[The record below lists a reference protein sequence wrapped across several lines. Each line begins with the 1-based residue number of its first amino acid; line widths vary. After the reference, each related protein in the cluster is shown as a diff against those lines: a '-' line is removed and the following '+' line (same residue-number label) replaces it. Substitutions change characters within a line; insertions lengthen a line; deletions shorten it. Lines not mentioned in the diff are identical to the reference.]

1 MASQKIDELQ
11 IQISSDARTAIG
23 QLNSLAAALNNTAT
37 AASSLTSATGSLNG
51 FASAISKLASADA
64 QTAVANIK
72 ELNRALGGKNL
83 QSKKVSVD
91 IAVNGLE
98 NIQKLQNLAMPK
110 VGRINL
116 KDTGINAYV
125 NALRR
130 LADVDMS
137 KFDMSFL
144 DEISKAMNSVGQL
157 GNIDKSITKFVSAI
171 TRLANVGY
179 KTKIAAVGLPA
190 LAQALEDIVKRMQGL
205 GDISSDISI
214 FIAALG
220 KLASAGKN
228 TGETAKGLFALTF
241 AVVHFL
247 EEVSKAPQPSA
258 DMATTIQGLG
268 MLAVAGQNA
277 GKAMKD
283 FASSNNSAWVGV
295 FKSGFSAYVKTA
307 VHDIG
312 DLIIKLKDLSL
323 FGVKSLGSFLQR
335 LHMLPGGTKH
345 VNNMA
350 LSFGNLL
357 RAVLP
362 FYGIRGVFDWL
373 KESFNLG
380 SSIVELQNVIDTAFG
395 SVINGYRDISG
406 YIYNWSKDTIDAFG
420 VSEIAAQRY
429 AGKLMSMFNS
439 SGFDATEQ
447 MRDSAAKMTT
457 DLVERAGDIAS
468 FYDISVDEAMTK
480 MQSALAGMT
489 RPMRALGVN
498 MNVANLEAFAL
509 SHGINQSWKEMDQAT
524 QMAVRY
530 AYMLDATKYAAGDFG
545 RTSQSAANGV
555 RLLQLNT
562 QQLSATLGQ
571 GLVSAIAPVIGWL
584 NGLIKRLIQAAV
596 AFRTFM
602 WTLFG
607 KPLAAVRGL
616 VDDTAGYLDDAAGA
630 ASDLGSAG
638 GGAAD
643 GLGSAG
649 SAAKDLKK
657 QLTLLPFDQLNQLAK
672 DTDSAGSGGSGGGGG
687 GGGGI
692 GGLGD
697 MGDLGIMPDLG
708 DALTD
713 SPVINAVN
721 QWAARIREAFQKQQW
736 SKLGYIVA
744 EGINAGFQYIYDALD
759 WAKLKPIIV
768 DGFITPF
775 QTVINSMMDGIDWN
789 LIGKTFGRGLM
800 DIVYTLR
807 AWITGFKWREY
818 GVDFA
823 EGLNGFIDEIHPD
836 QIGRLIADKFKAAWD
851 FFGGWVSTFDFS
863 GLGYS
868 LRDGLVAFIDELD
881 PKDMGESLGK
891 FLNGIADTILAFL
904 GDESVKESLASSFAE
919 FVNGFI
925 KELDAPKIK
934 EALKSVSN
942 TIFGALKQAFHE
954 IDIMPLVGDIVTIL
968 SGLPWSFI
976 WKSILAHA
984 TLSLGK
990 ALAGGI
996 FSKVLT
1002 DALVA
1007 AFTGGGGAGTVAG
1020 VAAKTT
1026 TTATVASAT
1035 SGGAAATGGATA
1047 AAGLGAGGL
1056 GALAGVLAPLAG
1068 LAVVMRKQVNKTGGV
1083 GQFQGQNLAPSYQ
1096 QPKQAP
1102 VSSGQSNT
1110 GYSPKVQTAPITPSP
1125 QTQTPI
1131 SIPDIIANV
1140 KTTLFGQKD
1149 PSFTNLELAKSSLL
1163 QTPIVKKI
1171 MNGELTSGFKD
1182 GYKKFTDT
1190 KPYNAV
1196 KGFGASVSQTF
1207 KTWWG
1212 RNVDRKNYNS
1222 TKGMN
1227 ASI

>member
-11 IQISSDARTAIG
+11 IQISSDARVAIG

-37 AASSLTSATGSLNG
+37 SASNLANATASLNG
-51 FASAISKLASADA
+51 FASAISRLAGADA

-395 SVINGYRDISG
+395 SIINGYRDISG

-509 SHGINQSWKEMDQAT
+509 SQGINQSWQEMDQAT

-545 RTSQSAANGV
+545 RTS
-555 RLLQLNT
+555 
-562 QQLSATLGQ
+562 
-571 GLVSAIAPVIGWL
+571 
-584 NGLIKRLIQAAV
+584 
-596 AFRTFM
+596 
-602 WTLFG
+602 
-607 KPLAAVRGL
+607 
-616 VDDTAGYLDDAAGA
+616 
-630 ASDLGSAG
+630 
-638 GGAAD
+638 
-643 GLGSAG
+643 
-649 SAAKDLKK
+649 
-657 QLTLLPFDQLNQLAK
+657 
-672 DTDSAGSGGSGGGGG
+672 
-687 GGGGI
+687 
-692 GGLGD
+692 
-697 MGDLGIMPDLG
+697 
-708 DALTD
+708 
-713 SPVINAVN
+713 
-721 QWAARIREAFQKQQW
+721 
-736 SKLGYIVA
+736 
-744 EGINAGFQYIYDALD
+744 
-759 WAKLKPIIV
+759 
-768 DGFITPF
+768 
-775 QTVINSMMDGIDWN
+775 
-789 LIGKTFGRGLM
+789 GR
-800 DIVYTLR
+800 
-807 AWITGFKWREY
+807 
-818 GVDFA
+818 
-823 EGLNGFIDEIHPD
+823 
-836 QIGRLIADKFKAAWD
+836 
-851 FFGGWVSTFDFS
+851 
-863 GLGYS
+863 
-868 LRDGLVAFIDELD
+868 
-881 PKDMGESLGK
+881 
-891 FLNGIADTILAFL
+891 
-904 GDESVKESLASSFAE
+904 
-919 FVNGFI
+919 
-925 KELDAPKIK
+925 
-934 EALKSVSN
+934 
-942 TIFGALKQAFHE
+942 
-954 IDIMPLVGDIVTIL
+954 
-968 SGLPWSFI
+968 
-976 WKSILAHA
+976 
-984 TLSLGK
+984 
-990 ALAGGI
+990 
-996 FSKVLT
+996 
-1002 DALVA
+1002 
-1007 AFTGGGGAGTVAG
+1007 
-1020 VAAKTT
+1020 
-1026 TTATVASAT
+1026 
-1035 SGGAAATGGATA
+1035 
-1047 AAGLGAGGL
+1047 
-1056 GALAGVLAPLAG
+1056 VLAPCCREA
-1068 LAVVMRKQVNKTGGV
+1068 A
-1083 GQFQGQNLAPSYQ
+1083 
-1096 QPKQAP
+1096 
-1102 VSSGQSNT
+1102 
-1110 GYSPKVQTAPITPSP
+1110 
-1125 QTQTPI
+1125 
-1131 SIPDIIANV
+1131 
-1140 KTTLFGQKD
+1140 
-1149 PSFTNLELAKSSLL
+1149 
-1163 QTPIVKKI
+1163 
-1171 MNGELTSGFKD
+1171 
-1182 GYKKFTDT
+1182 
-1190 KPYNAV
+1190 
-1196 KGFGASVSQTF
+1196 
-1207 KTWWG
+1207 
-1212 RNVDRKNYNS
+1212 
-1222 TKGMN
+1222 
-1227 ASI
+1227 